1 MPYKHP
7 EHKRRWEREHR
18 EQRNVRRRMQRS
30 DEGSRQHTSPKS
42 TFDLRTALRSAR
54 RPAPDPVS
62 SRKPK
67 ATLKTILGWRGRHRG
82 RAACGVCGRESLRF
96 RYPWVGHLGPRPKYM
111 SAIGGM
117 LQQRRSHNDAGDQDN
132 MRNAVHASP
141 CSRLEYDEP
150 TTANLHFNSHPM
162 SARIS

>member
-1 MPYKHP
+1 
-7 EHKRRWEREHR
+7 
-18 EQRNVRRRMQRS
+18 
-30 DEGSRQHTSPKS
+30 
-42 TFDLRTALRSAR
+42 
-54 RPAPDPVS
+54 
-62 SRKPK
+62 
-67 ATLKTILGWRGRHRG
+67 
-82 RAACGVCGRESLRF
+82 
-96 RYPWVGHLGPRPKYM
+96 M